1 MGGEVRSSG
10 THFPTGPTGA
20 REETQLERNKHN
32 HALSKQ
38 TEESRNYECSS
49 QHSTANRGSNA
60 RSPKISQVSGEA
72 PSSDRSSSGE
82 RRSDTAPQTEMNF
95 GKSKPAAD
103 RHAIG
108 ARIHARQQ

>member
-1 MGGEVRSSG
+1 MNATSS
-10 THFPTGPTGA
+10 
-20 REETQLERNKHN
+20 
-32 HALSKQ
+32 LSKQ

-82 RRSDTAPQTEMNF
+82 RQSDTAPQTEMNF

-103 RHAIG
+103 
-108 ARIHARQQ
+108 